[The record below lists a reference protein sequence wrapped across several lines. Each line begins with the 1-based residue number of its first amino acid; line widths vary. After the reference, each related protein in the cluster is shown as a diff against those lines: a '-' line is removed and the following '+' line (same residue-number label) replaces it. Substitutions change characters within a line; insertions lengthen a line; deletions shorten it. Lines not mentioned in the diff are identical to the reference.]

1 MLTSLTL
8 ENLALIEQ
16 KEISFDTRFN
26 VITGETGAGK
36 SLILDALSLCAGERA
51 DSGMVRHGCEEASV
65 FGEFDVANNEHV
77 AAWFEEHDRSLDD
90 DILLIRRKISAQGR
104 SKSWINGVPASISE
118 LKSLG
123 AILVN
128 IHSQHAGLE
137 LLKPQFVVDWLD
149 RIGELGDLKS
159 ATKTAFHHYQTLKK
173 QADDARS
180 QSAQRAD
187 RMALLSAK
195 LADIEPLL
203 LVNFEEIE
211 AEYDELSNLET
222 LMREALEA
230 AVQLDNDDDAPSVLS
245 LLGRAMRI
253 CDNNAQA
260 SKTFG
265 ECSQLLALAQEQII
279 DAAAKLTDYAEREL
293 PDEARLDE
301 LNGLLSLAHRLS
313 SKYHTPITELI
324 ADAADWQDELNMLSS
339 LPDNDT
345 MDAKVLEAYQAYLAA
360 ADKLDQARIQIAPD
374 VCERLE
380 ARLLP
385 LALPNARCEFAFN
398 EKSAEHYTAQG
409 KYDIALLFSANV
421 GMPLQPLH
429 KVASGGEL
437 SRMALVM
444 QVMAAGDGAGAHP
457 TLVFDEVDVG
467 ISGGTAQVV
476 GELLRTLGKH
486 QQLLAITHQAQV
498 AAAAHRH
505 ILVHKEH
512 GEHTK
517 SQMQVITD
525 EAQIDELARMSGGVN
540 ITEATRAH
548 VKSLLADIRHAD
560 ELTANISADEM
571 AQRGK
576 DT

>member
-1 MLTSLTL
+1 MLISLTL
-8 ENLALIEQ
+8 ENLALIEA
-16 KEISFDTRFN
+16 KEISFDGRFN

-51 DSGMVRHGCEEASV
+51 DSGMVRHGCDEATV
-65 FGEFDVANNEHV
+65 FGEFDVADNAEV
-77 AAWFEEHDRSLDD
+77 AAWFDEHDRTLDED
-90 DILLIRRKISAQGR
+90 TLLIRRKISSQGR

-137 LLKPQFVVDWLD
+137 LLKPQFVIDWLD
-149 RIGELGDLKS
+149 RIAGLDAQKQQ
-159 ATKTAFHHYQTLKK
+159 AKQAFMAYQAIKK
-173 QADDARS
+173 QADEARS

-195 LADIEPLL
+195 LGDIEPLL
-203 LVNFEEIE
+203 SVNFEEIE
-211 AEYDELSNLET
+211 AEYDELSDLEN
-222 LMREALEA
+222 LMREAMEA
-230 AVQLDNDDDAPSVLS
+230 ASVLDNDDDAPSVVS

-253 CDNNAQA
+253 CDNHASA

-265 ECSQLLALAQEQII
+265 ECSQLLALAQEQIR
-279 DAAAKLTDYAEREL
+279 DAAAKLSDFAEREL

-301 LNGLLSLAHRLS
+301 LNTLLSLAHRLS
-313 SKYHTPITELI
+313 GKYHTPIADLI
-324 ADAADWQDELNMLSS
+324 ADAARWQEELDMLDA

-345 MDAKVLEAYQAYLAA
+345 MDAKVDEAYAAYLAA
-360 ADKLDQARIQIAPD
+360 ADALDEARVAAAPD
-374 VCERLE
+374 ICERLE

-398 EKSAEHYTAQG
+398 KKPREQYNAHGT
-409 KYDIALLFSANV
+409 YDIALLFSANV

-444 QVMAAGDGAGAHP
+444 QVMAAGDGGGARP

-505 ILVHKEH
+505 ILVQKEH
-512 GEHTK
+512 GQQTT
-517 SQMQVITD
+517 SDMQVISG

-540 ITEATRAH
+540 ITAATRAH
-548 VKSLLADIRHAD
+548 VQSLLDDIRHAD
-560 ELTANISADEM
+560 ELTANTEPLARQS
-571 AQRGK
+571 
-576 DT
+576 

>member
-16 KEISFDTRFN
+16 KEISFDARFN

-65 FGEFDVANNEHV
+65 FGEFDVTNNEHV

-90 DILLIRRKISAQGR
+90 DVLLIRRKISAQGR

-137 LLKPQFVVDWLD
+137 LLKPQFVIDWLD

-313 SKYHTPITELI
+313 SKYHMPITELI
-324 ADAADWQDELNMLSS
+324 ADAVHWQDELDMLSS

-345 MDAKVLEAYQAYLAA
+345 MDAKVLEAYEAYLAA
-360 ADKLDQARIQIAPD
+360 ADALDQARIQIAPD

-560 ELTANISADEM
+560 ELTANVSADEM
-571 AQRGK
+571 AQRGA